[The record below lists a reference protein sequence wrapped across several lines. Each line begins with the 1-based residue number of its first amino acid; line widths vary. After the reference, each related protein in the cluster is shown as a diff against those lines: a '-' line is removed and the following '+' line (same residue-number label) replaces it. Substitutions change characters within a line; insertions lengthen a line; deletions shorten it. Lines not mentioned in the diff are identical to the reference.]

1 MTATN
6 QGITRAVRDA
16 SMGSPQGAGAA
27 ASQLRRGLRALEELA
42 RGPRSSSDLARA
54 LGVNRS
60 TGLRILQSL
69 QGAGYVTRDPQ
80 TRRYSSVPERLYSLV
95 ANHDDHWNWFE
106 QVQPVLVA
114 LRDRFG
120 EATLHAVP
128 ANGSMVYMAFYASLH
143 PIAVREQIGT
153 VRPMHCSGL
162 GKAYLA
168 GLDSSKLDQELG
180 QLSYL
185 GGTDRAPRGPIE
197 LRAQVEEARARGY
210 ALDVGETFDDV
221 VCVAAPARIGGVL
234 VGAAGI
240 SGPAARLPVARLDEI
255 GVILVKELRRQFRGG

>member
-1 MTATN
+1 MS
-6 QGITRAVRDA
+6 TRRRGAARAARDA
-16 SMGSPQGAGAA
+16 SLGEIDGGVD
-27 ASQLRRGLRALEELA
+27 SQLRRGLRALEQLA
-42 RGPRSSSDLARA
+42 RGPKSSSDLARA

-60 TGLRILQSL
+60 TGLRILQAL
-69 QGAGYVTRDPQ
+69 QSAGYVTRDPE
-80 TRRYSSVPERLYSLV
+80 TRRYSSVPQRLYSLV

-106 QVQPVLVA
+106 RVQPVLVT

-168 GLDSSKLDQELG
+168 GLDPLTLDRELG
-180 QLSYL
+180 QISYL
-185 GGTDRAPRGPIE
+185 GGTERAPRGPLE
-197 LRAQVEEARARGY
+197 LRAQVEEVRERGY
-210 ALDVGETFDDV
+210 ALDLGETFDDV
-221 VCVAAPARIGGVL
+221 VCVATPTRIGGVL

-240 SGPAARLPVARLDEI
+240 SGPAARLPVQRLNEI
-255 GVILVKELRRQFRGG
+255 GVILVEELRQHFRSG